1 MFSGIIEEIGTITTI
16 TPRGDSCKLHIT
28 AATVTTDIHSGDSIA
43 VNGICLTADVMKET
57 LDRSVL
63 GHVGDPVNLERALP
77 VTGRLGG
84 HIVQGH
90 VDTTTTLIHREIGE
104 HWHTLRF
111 HLPPQLAKYVVEKGS
126 IAINGTSLTV
136 SAIGDDYF
144 EVSLIPTTLTHTNLG
159 TLQPG
164 DSVNLEADILAKHV
178 EKLLAH

>member
-43 VNGICLTADVMKET
+43 VNGICLTV
-57 LDRSVL
+57 V
-63 GHVGDPVNLERALP
+63 DPVNLERALP

>member
-16 TPRGDSCKLHIT
+16 TPRGDSCKLHIS
-28 AATVTTDIHSGDSIA
+28 AATVTTDIHPGDSIA
-43 VNGICLTADVMKET
+43 VNGICLTVVDHGPTGFTADVMKET

-104 HWHTLRF
+104 LF
-111 HLPPQLAKYVVEKGS
+111 FQGGS
-126 IAINGTSLTV
+126 IAFCEGLKYVLKNIQEAGV
-136 SAIGDDYF
+136 SVMVGDYEIGRASCR
-144 EVSLIPTTLTHTNLG
+144 ERV
-159 TLQPG
+159 
-164 DSVNLEADILAKHV
+164 
-178 EKLLAH
+178 

>member
-1 MFSGIIEEIGTITTI
+1 MT
-16 TPRGDSCKLHIT
+16 R
-28 AATVTTDIHSGDSIA
+28 
-43 VNGICLTADVMKET
+43 
-57 LDRSVL
+57 
-63 GHVGDPVNLERALP
+63 RARAP
-77 VTGRLGG
+77 PPPPPPPPGG

>member
-1 MFSGIIEEIGTITTI
+1 M
-16 TPRGDSCKLHIT
+16 
-28 AATVTTDIHSGDSIA
+28 
-43 VNGICLTADVMKET
+43 
-57 LDRSVL
+57 
-63 GHVGDPVNLERALP
+63 
-77 VTGRLGG
+77 
-84 HIVQGH
+84 
-90 VDTTTTLIHREIGE
+90 
-104 HWHTLRF
+104 
-111 HLPPQLAKYVVEKGS
+111 VEKGS

>member
-43 VNGICLTADVMKET
+43 VNGICLTVVDHDPTGFTADVMKET

-84 HIVQGH
+84 
-90 VDTTTTLIHREIGE
+90 